1 MQQSLTTVNQHH
13 FGLEQQL
20 QQQHQYLAFTLNAES
35 YAVGILYVKEIIEYR
50 NLTPVPIAP
59 VFIRG
64 VLNLRGNVLPVIDLS
79 LRLELPSAS
88 LSKHT
93 CIVIIE
99 MGNTEEILDIG
110 IVVDAVN
117 DVLSFPLNALEPA
130 PAFGSRIRS
139 DFIRHIG
146 KQAERFITILDIEKV
161 LSIEELSKLIS
172 S

>member
-1 MQQSLTTVNQHH
+1 MQQSLVTSGQHE
-13 FGLEQQL
+13 FGLHQQAL
-20 QQQHQYLAFTLNAES
+20 QQNQYLAFTLNDETF
-35 YAVGILYVKEIIEYR
+35 AVGILYVKEIIEYR
-50 NLTPVPIAP
+50 NLTLVPMTP
-59 VFIRG
+59 DFIRG

-79 LRLELPSAS
+79 LRLEMPAS
-88 LSKHT
+88 VLSKHT

-99 MGNTEEILDIG
+99 ITSGGDTIDIG

-117 DVLSFPLNALEPA
+117 DVLSFSLSELEAA

-161 LSIEELSKLIS
+161 LSLEELSNLVGH
-172 S
+172 